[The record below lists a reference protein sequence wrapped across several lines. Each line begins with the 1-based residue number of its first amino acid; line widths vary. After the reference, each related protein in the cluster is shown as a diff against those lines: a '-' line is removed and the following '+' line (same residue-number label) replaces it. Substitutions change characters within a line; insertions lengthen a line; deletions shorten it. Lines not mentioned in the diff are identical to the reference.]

1 MTKFTKTALASL
13 FTFSAAGAS
22 AAAFQLAEVS
32 TSGLGMAYAGN
43 AAVANDASVVA
54 TNPALMTKFKQIEI
68 SAGGIY
74 VDSAIDVSGKF
85 TPSGIDAS
93 HKNIV
98 PNAIV
103 PNAYIVAPINER
115 FSVGG
120 GVNVNYGLK
129 SEFNSNYSAGFFG
142 GRTDLS
148 AVNVNLSGAYNLG
161 YGFSIGVGI
170 NAVHAKATL
179 ERYLGSAALRLQS
192 VLAANK
198 TTLDTATA
206 GLQQLEAGIA
216 QAQAAQ
222 NNQVVA
228 ALTQRKDQ
236 VLSSLNARL
245 AQAGINRQITSS
257 AQLNALVT
265 GVSSLKAQDTIHKLK
280 GDKWGFGWNVGLLYE
295 INENNR
301 LGIAYHSPVKLNF
314 KGKYSNTVALPIPNM
329 VDTVTGGAT
338 IPGSLSLTLPSFWE
352 VSGYHKLTEKLAMQ
366 YSYKRTD
373 WSSFKSLDAYG
384 ANGNKLFHKTE
395 NFNDASRI
403 ALGFSYDVNE
413 ALTLRTGVA
422 YDESAS
428 VTNPSISIPDTD
440 RTWYSFGATYR
451 FTPNLSADLGYSHL
465 RGSKNQFN
473 EEGRADFKV
482 KAKANLYGLNVN
494 YKF

>member
-1 MTKFTKTALASL
+1 MTKFTKTTLATI

-54 TNPALMTKFKQIEI
+54 TNPALMTKFKQVEI
-68 SAGGIY
+68 SAGGVY
-74 VDSAIDVSGKF
+74 VDSDIDVSGKF
-85 TPSGIDAS
+85 TSSGIDAS

-103 PNAYIVAPINER
+103 PNAYIVAPINDR

-161 YGFSIGVGI
+161 YGFSIGAGV

-179 ERYLGSAALRLQS
+179 ERYLGSAALRLQG
-192 VLAANK
+192 VLAANR
-198 TTLDTATA
+198 TTLDTATT

-216 QAQAAQ
+216 QAQATQ

-228 ALTQRKDQ
+228 ALTQRKEQ
-236 VLSSLNARL
+236 LLSGLNARL
-245 AQAGINRQITSS
+245 AQAGINRQITNS
-257 AQLNALVT
+257 AELNALVQ
-265 GVSSLKAQDTIHKLK
+265 GVSSLQASDTIHKLK

-314 KGKYSNTVALPIPNM
+314 KGKYSNTVALPIPSM
-329 VDTVTGGAT
+329 VDTTTGGAT

-352 VSGYHKLTEKLAMQ
+352 VSGFHKLTEKLAVQ
-366 YSYKRTD
+366 YSYKRTN
-373 WSSFKSLDAYG
+373 WSSFKSLNAYS
-384 ANGNKLFHKTE
+384 ANGNELFHKTE

-428 VTNPSISIPDTD
+428 ITNPSISIPDTD

-465 RGSKNQFN
+465 RGSKNAFN
-473 EEGRADFKV
+473 EDGLADFKV